1 MSVNPYIEGR
11 KKEIELNKRRKLL
24 ENDIEFIKRDLENK
38 IKALLESRLNHITAY
53 DTQIQEIKDSCTHL
67 NEDGTMASSLTHKD
81 ILIPVEGGYKKQHFC
96 ELCGAKF
103 DGGFIEVKYSAPYH
117 PIEQYEQLVDDDVE
131 IFFSDENITFDPN
144 FNTNEFLGKTF
155 RFFTDIANPNKK

>member
-103 DGGFIEVKYSAPYH
+103 DGGFIEVKYGKPYQ
-117 PIEQYEQLVDDDVE
+117 PIEQFEYLIDNDVE
-131 IFFSDENITFDPN
+131 ILLSDENLTFDPN
-144 FNTNEFLGKTF
+144 FDATHFLTKTSK
-155 RFFTDIANPNKK
+155 FF

>member
-24 ENDIEFIKRDLENK
+24 ENDIEFIKRDLQNK
-38 IKALLESRLNHITAY
+38 INALLESRLNHITAY
-53 DTQIQEIKDSCTHL
+53 ETQIKEIKDSCTHL
-67 NEDGTMASSLTHKD
+67 NEDGTMTSSLTHKD

-103 DGGFIEVKYSAPYH
+103 DGGFIEVKYNSPYR
-117 PIEQYEQLVDDDVE
+117 PIEQYERLVDDDVE
-131 IFFSDENITFDPN
+131 IFFSDENLTFDPN
-144 FNTNEFLGKTF
+144 FNTTEFLGKTY
-155 RFFTDIANPNKK
+155 RFFTDMVNPNKK